1 MAITRYEPWG
11 MLNQLYREMDS
22 MFQPP
27 IAPTEDNQKLERADW
42 APAVDIRERGNEYVL
57 QVDLPGVDP
66 KQVEITAEDGV
77 LEIKGERNS
86 EMKQS
91 QEGFTRV
98 ERSFGMFYRRF
109 NLPDGVDADGIR
121 ANAEHGVLT
130 VTIPKA
136 EARKPRKIE
145 VS

>member
-1 MAITRYEPWG
+1 MAIVRYEPWS

-22 MFQPP
+22 MFQPAVAKP
-27 IAPTEDNQKLERADW
+27 DDNQKLERADW
-42 APAVDIRERGNEYVL
+42 APAVDIREDENAYVMH
-57 QVDLPGVDP
+57 VDIPGVNPQD
-66 KQVEITAEDGV
+66 VEVTAEEGH

-91 QEGFTRV
+91 QEGYTRV
-98 ERSFGMFYRRF
+98 ERSFGSFSRRF
-109 NLPDGVDADGIR
+109 TLPEGVDTDSIK
-121 ANAEHGVLT
+121 ANADHGVLT

-136 EARKPRKIE
+136 EARKPRRIE